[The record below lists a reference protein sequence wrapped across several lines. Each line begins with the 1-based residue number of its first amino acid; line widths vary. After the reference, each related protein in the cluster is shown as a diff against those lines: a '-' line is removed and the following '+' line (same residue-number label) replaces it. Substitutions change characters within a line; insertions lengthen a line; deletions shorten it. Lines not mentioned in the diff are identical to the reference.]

1 MLGGNPVFLAKHEV
15 DPEADPEAYAAAL
28 EKYKR
33 ECAEGKEKALAAGG
47 LHILGTER
55 HESRRIDNQL
65 RGRSGRQGDPGSSR
79 FYLSL
84 EDDLMRI
91 FGSERISGLLQKL
104 GLQEGED
111 IQHPWITKA
120 IENAQR
126 KVEAHNFD
134 MRKHLL
140 EYDDVMNKQREAIYS
155 WRRDVLGAEDLT
167 GEVGEMIE
175 GVVGD
180 LILENCPAAEPPDKW
195 DLQVLRE
202 GLFKQFH
209 VQLMDTEAELA
220 GLKDKLEERVLD
232 VVRRRYDEKRAE
244 FGPEMAQRLEK
255 YMMLQSIDGHWKDHL
270 LSMDHLKEGI
280 GLRGYAQ
287 ENPLVVYKKEG
298 FQMFMDMRAR
308 VEQDVLEKLFLVQLV
323 REEEVK
329 EIEQPSKATRMVLSH
344 GGQKENPEPLRKKGP
359 EVGRNDPCP
368 CGSGK
373 KYKKC
378 CGARAQAAA

>member
-1 MLGGNPVFLAKHEV
+1 MLGGNPVFLAKKDADPAT
-15 DPEADPEAYAAAL
+15 DPEGYAAAL
-28 EKYKR
+28 EKYKKV
-33 ECAEGKEKALAAGG
+33 CAEEKEKVIAAGG

-79 FYLSL
+79 FVLSL

-104 GLQEGED
+104 GLEEGED

-134 MRKHLL
+134 IRKHLL
-140 EYDDVMNKQREAIYS
+140 EYDDVMNKQREAIYG
-155 WRRDVLGAEDLT
+155 WRREVLGSEDLLEELRQLMDAIT
-167 GEVGEMIE
+167 A
-175 GVVGD
+175 D
-180 LILENCPAAEPPDKW
+180 LVDSNCPPGEPVERW
-195 DLQVLRE
+195 DVQSLRE

-209 VQLMDTEAELA
+209 VQLMDSDADLLA
-220 GLKDKLEERVLD
+220 RKEKLSERAVE
-232 VVRRRYDEKRAE
+232 VVRTRYDQKRGE
-244 FGPEMAQRLEK
+244 FGVDYAQRLEK
-255 YMMLQSIDGHWKDHL
+255 YMLLQSIDSHKDHL

-298 FQMFMDMRAR
+298 FQMFMDMKGRI
-308 VEQDVLEKLFLVQLV
+308 EEDVLEKLFLVQVV
-323 REEEVK
+323 REEDVQ
-329 EIEQPSKATRMVLSH
+329 EIEQPSKQTRMVLSH
-344 GGQKENPEPLRKKGP
+344 GAQQDAHEPVRKKGP
-359 EVGRNDPCP
+359 DVGRNDPCP

-378 CGARAQAAA
+378 CGSRAQAVA